1 MGEKEEKQ
9 NEVKERRV
17 QPSEAGEFMIGILL
31 LAAGLFMLANKV
43 RVSTGWY
50 GLSFGG
56 FNVSSGVVTIPL
68 ILGVIWH
75 TISPK
80 RFAPKLLIV
89 LGTLFIVVSIIMSVR
104 LTMLTASLF
113 EYIVMFFLMAI
124 GTGLIIKTVFTDP
137 KEEK

>member
-89 LGTLFIVVSIIMSVR
+89 VSIIMSVR